1 MKRRNFIK
9 TTAAGSAF
17 LLTSGAYAF
26 GNPKNRKPNLFG
38 YQSERK
44 IPVAYKVD
52 VVVVGGSTAA
62 VAAAVEASRT
72 GAKVFLLAQEPYLGE
87 DVSGTFRLWNS
98 DKTVLNTELGNA
110 IWGEGLPT
118 QLKVKH
124 ALDNALIDN
133 KVDFLY
139 SCFATD
145 ILTDTNGNPAGI
157 VMANRS
163 GRQAVV
169 AKTIIDATPRALV
182 AKMAGAKFGVYPA
195 GKQTF
200 KFTVVGNDVK
210 HDAQLSAKIQ
220 PEPIRINYTSSGTA
234 ADGSFKKADIKYN
247 AIEYTL
253 QIEMKDD
260 SWDSFAQAEQ
270 IARDLTWDANQVESA
285 DLLFQNPPDKMEGEK
300 HWNKANVNSEKI
312 NLKVFQPK
320 KVENLFVLSGSAN
333 LSNKAAE
340 TLLEPGKL
348 IRIGERIGTEAAI
361 LASSRPEIA
370 TPSIKGKKKESVE
383 NGDISE
389 LLDGLRPT
397 LNVGNIIAEE
407 SNIPVLGTYDVVVLG
422 GGTAGAP
429 AGVGAA
435 QKGAKT
441 LVVDYMHGL
450 GGMGTLGMIGKYY
463 HGYRKG
469 YTNVV
474 DNGVRNMGVGNP
486 RQKESLAEWVFDW
499 KTEYYRKEIRKA
511 GGDIWF
517 GIIGCGAYVENN
529 RVKGIVVATPEGKGI
544 VLAHT
549 VIDSTGS
556 ADMAIAAGAA
566 YRYTDGN
573 SVAVQGAG
581 FPFKNPNDFY
591 NNTDWTFTND
601 TDLLDVWRTMVVAK
615 DKFEEQYDIGKI
627 PQTRERRRM
636 IGDFTVSVLDVY
648 NGRTYPDTISV
659 HLSSFDTHGFTE
671 DPFFA
676 LKPPAHSGA
685 DVLAYMPFRA
695 LLPKHLE
702 GIVVTGLGAS
712 ANRDAMPVLR
722 MQPCLQN
729 QGFAVGKAAAM
740 AAANRQNIRYIDI
753 KQLQKELIK
762 IGNMPEHVLTDID
775 NYPPPF
781 EKVQEAAKTVV
792 DNLKGL
798 EIVLWDREKGV
809 RALTDNFYLTEN
821 EKDKLVY
828 ARILGMIG
836 IADGWKEL
844 IKAIDSFDDWDEG
857 WNFRGMGQFGRSLS
871 YLDSLIIAAGRTKK
885 TEVLPSLFRL
895 MKKLTP
901 ESEFSHFRAVAI
913 ALETIGNKK
922 AAKPLFELIQMP
934 GVRGHAIQD
943 IETAKKVEPKSKT
956 DTSTRNNSLRELILG
971 RALYRCGDYNG
982 VGNQILNE
990 YSKDLRGHYYRHANG
1005 VLEMGI
1011 KQKKLK
1017 LEL

>member
-1 MKRRNFIK
+1 M
-9 TTAAGSAF
+9 
-17 LLTSGAYAF
+17 
-26 GNPKNRKPNLFG
+26 
-38 YQSERK
+38 
-44 IPVAYKVD
+44 
-52 VVVVGGSTAA
+52 
-62 VAAAVEASRT
+62 
-72 GAKVFLLAQEPYLGE
+72 
-87 DVSGTFRLWNS
+87 
-98 DKTVLNTELGNA
+98 
-110 IWGEGLPT
+110 
-118 QLKVKH
+118 
-124 ALDNALIDN
+124 
-133 KVDFLY
+133 
-139 SCFATD
+139 
-145 ILTDTNGNPAGI
+145 
-157 VMANRS
+157 
-163 GRQAVV
+163 
-169 AKTIIDATPRALV
+169 
-182 AKMAGAKFGVYPA
+182 
-195 GKQTF
+195 
-200 KFTVVGNDVK
+200 
-210 HDAQLSAKIQ
+210 
-220 PEPIRINYTSSGTA
+220 
-234 ADGSFKKADIKYN
+234 
-247 AIEYTL
+247 
-253 QIEMKDD
+253 
-260 SWDSFAQAEQ
+260 
-270 IARDLTWDANQVESA
+270 
-285 DLLFQNPPDKMEGEK
+285 
-300 HWNKANVNSEKI
+300 
-312 NLKVFQPK
+312 
-320 KVENLFVLSGSAN
+320 
-333 LSNKAAE
+333 
-340 TLLEPGKL
+340 
-348 IRIGERIGTEAAI
+348 
-361 LASSRPEIA
+361 
-370 TPSIKGKKKESVE
+370 
-383 NGDISE
+383 
-389 LLDGLRPT
+389 
-397 LNVGNIIAEE
+397 
-407 SNIPVLGTYDVVVLG
+407 
-422 GGTAGAP
+422 
-429 AGVGAA
+429 
-435 QKGAKT
+435 
-441 LVVDYMHGL
+441 
-450 GGMGTLGMIGKYY
+450 
-463 HGYRKG
+463 
-469 YTNVV
+469 V
-474 DNGVRNMGVGNP
+474 DNGVRSMGVGNP

-762 IGNMPEHVLTDID
+762 IGNMPEHVLTDVD

-781 EKVQEAAKTVV
+781 AKVQEAAKTVV

-821 EKDKLVY
+821 KKDKLVY

-836 IADGWKEL
+836 ISDGWKEL
-844 IKAIDSFDDWDEG
+844 MKAIDSFDDWDEG

-956 DTSTRNNSLRELILG
+956 DTSTRNNSLHELILG